1 MRLCYE
7 FFRVFKPWEEDGSI
21 GTPVLVSPVA
31 SHLGGCA
38 CLQAHSVHV
47 TQQAVI
53 SAACSENGVAT
64 LCTVLEGL
72 HLLRFVAPGE
82 YRWLGASKLAA
93 TIVNLVLN
101 RACAQAAPLWLH
113 SPATRAQFKR
123 GARTPVATA
132 RRRGDSTRLLV
143 GGVRRF
149 VRSLLLGVRGST
161 LACMSMRVRCGCI
174 GAQASRGGGRS

>member
-38 CLQAHSVHV
+38 CLQAHSVHI
-47 TQQAVI
+47 TQQAVL
-53 SAACSENGVAT
+53 SAGCSENGVAT

-93 TIVNLVLN
+93 TIVNLVRK
-101 RACAQAAPLWLH
+101 RACGCTAVASLTRDPCAVQA
-113 SPATRAQFKR
+113 R
-123 GARTPVATA
+123 RTHTCGNSATA
-132 RRRGDSTRLLV
+132 W
-143 GGVRRF
+143 
-149 VRSLLLGVRGST
+149 
-161 LACMSMRVRCGCI
+161 
-174 GAQASRGGGRS
+174 